1 MSAPLDPVP
10 SSADVIAPDN
20 RTFSRDVYL
29 WLFGL
34 WTRVK
39 TLIQLV
45 GTPLSLT
52 NQSAAI
58 ATRTIFAVIQNGVYR
73 VEYWIEVTQIPT
85 TSYSLTVTLSWRD
98 NSVTKSQAF
107 TALTGAPGTLAL
119 GFQTN
124 ALPLIRCDSGTSVS
138 IAVAYASVGA
148 TVCVYRVDACVELL
162 N

>member
-1 MSAPLDPVP
+1 MSAALDPVP
-10 SSADVIAPDN
+10 QSADVLAADN
-20 RTFSRDVYL
+20 KTLSKDLYL

-34 WTRVK
+34 WSRVK
-39 TLIQLV
+39 TLVQVV
-45 GTPLSLT
+45 GTPFSVSS
-52 NQSAAI
+52 QSAAI
-58 ATRTIFAVIQNGVYR
+58 VTRTIYSVIQNGVYR
-73 VEYWIEVTQIPT
+73 VEYWIEVTRIPT

-124 ALPLIRCDSGTSVS
+124 QLPLIRCDSGTAVTL
-138 IAVAYASVGA
+138 AVAYASVGA
-148 TVCVYRVDACVELL
+148 TTCLYRVDACVELV